1 MNPIGENYKVWVM
14 HQAAS
19 RWLRKDI
26 SSYMRKQIRE
36 LETIEQDEL
45 IENVEKASVEV
56 EKAFLQLLKDTMDI
70 PAFDWEIN

>member
-56 EKAFLQLLKDTMDI
+56 EKAFLQLLKDTMDV